1 MCTIVHH
8 LANNI
13 LYYMMYTYVHNEKL
27 ENHHSVC
34 MGQCDIIIRT
44 SNYNKSS
51 QMAVI
56 HGTYMTFIT
65 CMFCDPVY
73 MHKYSRKCSKRDG
86 LSCCKSS
93 PCRNGSAGPKTAE
106 NGCHNGSVIVTKS
119 LPSPDIRC
127 CGGS

>member
-13 LYYMMYTYVHNEKL
+13 IWYMMYTYVHNEKL

-65 CMFCDPVY
+65 YMFCHPVY
-73 MHKYSRKCSKRDG
+73 MQNILENAVKGMAKWNHSKRSHLNEMG
-86 LSCCKSS
+86 
-93 PCRNGSAGPKTAE
+93 
-106 NGCHNGSVIVTKS
+106 IV
-119 LPSPDIRC
+119 R
-127 CGGS
+127 